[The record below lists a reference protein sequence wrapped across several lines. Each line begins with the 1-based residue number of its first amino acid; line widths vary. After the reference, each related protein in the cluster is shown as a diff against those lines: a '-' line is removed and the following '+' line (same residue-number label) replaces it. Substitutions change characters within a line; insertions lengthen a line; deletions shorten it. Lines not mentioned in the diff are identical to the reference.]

1 MAEHEGA
8 SSDSSSTQEAA
19 QPLLGDLESQRLWGN
34 APSLDA
40 VEGEVSESCDVS
52 RLLSQ
57 QQAGVLRYVQA
68 KGCSK
73 LGEFQ
78 EEDGIVFPA
87 FENSQLLTF
96 GSDRRRIDWEGE
108 WRRQLRKIGGGRP
121 QKGSGWANKIGVE
134 AYVVTIR
141 DAAAPERCGLL
152 QPLLKRYQA
161 RRCSSAVFALPAVQA
176 VIQFKWARFARRLL
190 MLELCWF
197 LVWLVSFNT
206 FVIAFQDEDLSLSL
220 RQLLASSRGRLTVAA
235 ELLALVG
242 MAPFLLL
249 ELGTLP
255 AYGVGWVDMWNALDT
270 STYFIQI
277 AITVM
282 HLGRWWTKSEWLTTA
297 LAAQCILLVFRLQ
310 WFTQAF
316 QSIRFAFLPIIKEV
330 WDSLRFFFIFMVLIM
345 WGFACAFYIA
355 LRRDEDGPEEYST
368 IITSLLA
375 MFEHQ
380 FGDVEMKPMWQSK
393 SPKSATLLAVAYT
406 FVQGTVVINLILG
419 IVINSLDKI
428 MEQQDYKML
437 LQRARVI
444 DEIESTMPRWMQ
456 RRRPEWFPRYVHML
470 RINPDKLDRVEQDA
484 LWSLMGRDEPEVLQE
499 RGSTPL
505 KEGHP
510 RHLAGRDDT
519 VDDEDDED
527 EEEQGKGH
535 DKQGGSGSGDGK
547 GKQGA
552 EAGPAGGRGHEER
565 LVGQVAALQRQ
576 LEEQGRLLRALA
588 DRLGVPQPSAA

>member
-1 MAEHEGA
+1 MAEHPAGSE
-8 SSDSSSTQEAA
+8 SSQDAA
-19 QPLLGDLESQRLWGN
+19 QPLLSDLESQELWGS
-34 APSLDA
+34 APSLDE
-40 VEGEVSESCDVS
+40 VERDVSESCDVS
-52 RLLSQ
+52 RLLSEH
-57 QQAGVLRYVQA
+57 QASVLRYIQA

-73 LGEFQ
+73 LGQFEEQDCVVFQ
-78 EEDGIVFPA
+78 A
-87 FENSQLLTF
+87 FEETQLLTF
-96 GSDRRRIDWEGE
+96 GSDRRRIDWERE
-108 WRRQLRKIGGGRP
+108 WRRQLRRVGGGKP
-121 QKGSGWANKIGVE
+121 QKGGGWANKIEVE

-141 DAAAPERCGLL
+141 DAAAPEHRGLL

-161 RRCSSAVFALPAVQA
+161 RRCSSAVFALPAAQA
-176 VIQFKWARFARRLL
+176 VIQFKWACFARRLL
-190 MLELCWF
+190 MVELCWF
-197 LVWLVSFNT
+197 LLWLVSFNA

-220 RQLLASSRGRLTVAA
+220 RQLLASPRGRATVAA

-255 AYGVGWVDMWNALDT
+255 AYGVGWVDLWNALDA

-282 HLGRWWTKSEWLTTA
+282 HLGRWWTKSQLLTSL

-330 WDSLRFFFIFMVLIM
+330 WDSLRVFFLFMLLIM

-355 LRRDEDGPEEYST
+355 LRRDEDGPEEYRS
-368 IITSLLA
+368 IVTSLLA

-380 FGDVEMKPMWQSK
+380 FGDVEMKAMWQSK

-406 FVQGTVVINLILG
+406 LVQGTVVINLILG

-499 RGSTPL
+499 PGSTPL

-510 RHLAGRDDT
+510 RHIAGRDDT
-519 VDDEDDED
+519 VDDEG
-527 EEEQGKGH
+527 EEANGNAQSEGPGKGA
-535 DKQGGSGSGDGK
+535 GGNGK
-547 GKQGA
+547 GVQGA
-552 EAGPAGGRGHEER
+552 DPADTSGGQGQQQA
-565 LVGQVAALQRQ
+565 LVGQVEALRQQ

-588 DRLGVPQPSAA
+588 DHLDVAP

>member
-1 MAEHEGA
+1 MAEHQGGSAEP
-8 SSDSSSTQEAA
+8 SLEAA
-19 QPLLGDLESQRLWGN
+19 QPLLSDLESQQLWGSV
-34 APSLDA
+34 PSLDE
-40 VEGEVSESCDVS
+40 VEGAVSESCDVS
-52 RLLSQ
+52 RLLKEH
-57 QQAGVLRYVQA
+57 QAGVLRYVQA

-73 LGEFQ
+73 LGVF
-78 EEDGIVFPA
+78 EEQDAIVFPA
-87 FENSQLLTF
+87 FEETQLLTF

-108 WRRQLRKIGGGRP
+108 WRRQLRRVGKGKP
-121 QKGSGWANKIGVE
+121 QEGSGWSNTIELE

-141 DAAAPERCGLL
+141 DAAAPEHRGLL
-152 QPLLKRYQA
+152 QPLLKRYQS

-176 VIQFKWARFARRLL
+176 IIQFKWGCFARRLL
-190 MLELCWF
+190 LVELCWF
-197 LVWLVSFNT
+197 LIWLVSFNA

-220 RQLLASSRGRLTVAA
+220 RALLASPRGRFTVAA

-242 MAPFLLL
+242 MAPFLML
-249 ELGTLP
+249 ELGTIP
-255 AYGVGWVDMWNALDT
+255 AYGLGWVDLWNGLDA

-282 HLGRWWTKSEWLTTA
+282 HLGRWWTKSQLLTSL

-316 QSIRFAFLPIIKEV
+316 QSIRFAFLPIIQEV
-330 WDSLRFFFIFMVLIM
+330 WESLRFFFLFMLLIM

-355 LRRDEDGPEEYST
+355 LRRDEDGPEEYKS
-368 IITSLLA
+368 IVTSLLA

-380 FGDVEMKPMWQSK
+380 FGDVEMKPMWESK

-456 RRRPEWFPRYVHML
+456 RRRPQWFPRYVHML

-510 RHLAGRDDT
+510 RHITGRDDT
-519 VDDEDDED
+519 VD
-527 EEEQGKGH
+527 EEGEE
-535 DKQGGSGSGDGK
+535 GDGTGNGDDTSK
-547 GKQGA
+547 IKAGKDTGMPGA
-552 EAGPAGGRGHEER
+552 SPSHAGGDQ
-565 LVGQVAALQRQ
+565 GQQPALIGMVAALQRQ
-576 LEEQGRLLRALA
+576 VEEQGHLLRTLA
-588 DRLGVPQPSAA
+588 DRLETAPSHTA